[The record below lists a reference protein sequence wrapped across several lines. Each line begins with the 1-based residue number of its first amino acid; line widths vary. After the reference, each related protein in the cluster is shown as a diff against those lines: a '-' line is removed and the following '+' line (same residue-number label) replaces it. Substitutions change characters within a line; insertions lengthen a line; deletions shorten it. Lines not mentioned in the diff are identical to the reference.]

1 MDSERRA
8 AIWRPLEGHDLI
20 GTKAPPWRDIE
31 WIQGGPLDLGELNR
45 DGKAVLVRFWL
56 TGCPYCRRTAPALR
70 SLWRRYRDDGLVV
83 VGLHH
88 PKSMEARQRALVER
102 TMHDLGYDFPVG
114 LDNSW
119 RTVRAYGVG
128 SVFRNFTS
136 VSFLIDQEGIIRFVH
151 DGGEFHDGGGG
162 GHERC
167 NAAMA
172 ALVSTIE
179 EVIGSPRGDT
189 GAVPSR

>member
-1 MDSERRA
+1 MARHTSTRKNVAALAVVAGLLLVWTSGGGATGPGGESGHAAAVPSSGLVDSERRA

-88 PKSMEARQRALVER
+88 PKSMEA
-102 TMHDLGYDFPVG
+102 
-114 LDNSW
+114 
-119 RTVRAYGVG
+119 
-128 SVFRNFTS
+128 
-136 VSFLIDQEGIIRFVH
+136 
-151 DGGEFHDGGGG
+151 
-162 GHERC
+162 
-167 NAAMA
+167 
-172 ALVSTIE
+172 
-179 EVIGSPRGDT
+179 
-189 GAVPSR
+189 